1 MTKKP
6 TKPMTPFDE
15 LTTPFE
21 LTLLK
26 LILPYTSAAKEQTI
40 WILIKF
46 IELKYTIRFFK
57 NPTPYSSDLTTHSA
71 LSSPAEIL
79 ELLTPYLSPE
89 QAQMADQFQNI
100 MEMMEMMSAMQA
112 FESDQS
118 ESNTFDSLNP
128 TDLMMGMLSEEQKEM
143 FQTYQNLFNDTL
155 DFSAKDSQNNETSPS

>member
-26 LILPYTSAAKEQTI
+26 LILPYTSAAKEQTM

-46 IELKYTIRFFK
+46 MELKYTIRFLK

-89 QAQMADQFQNI
+89 QAQMAGQFQNI
-100 MEMMEMMSAMQA
+100 MEMMSAMQA

-155 DFSAKDSQNNETSPS
+155 DSSAKDSQNNETSPS

>member
-89 QAQMADQFQNI
+89 QAQMAGQFQNI
-100 MEMMEMMSAMQA
+100 MEMMSAMQA

-155 DFSAKDSQNNETSPS
+155 DSSAKDSQNNETSPS